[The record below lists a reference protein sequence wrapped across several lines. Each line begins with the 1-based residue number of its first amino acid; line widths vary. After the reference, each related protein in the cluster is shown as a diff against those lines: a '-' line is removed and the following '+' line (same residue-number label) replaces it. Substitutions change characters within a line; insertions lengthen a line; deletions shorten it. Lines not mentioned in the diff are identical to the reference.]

1 MEIIIFIVVGL
12 FVLGAILA
20 ILKFIWGLF
29 KKIWLIIIGI
39 AVLFGI
45 SWLIKYGFSIIGL
58 DIPIWIIFIL
68 TLFCLGYLSHTNE
81 KKVHRAVA
89 KYFTIKEM
97 GDLTDITNFLDEK
110 SIKYDQ
116 EILSQAIVKLVE
128 DDQIIE
134 QLPGR
139 LWRSTQ
145 SGNFL
150 EPIETVHIEI

>member
-116 EILSQAIVKLVE
+116 EILVKPL
-128 DDQIIE
+128 
-134 QLPGR
+134 
-139 LWRSTQ
+139 
-145 SGNFL
+145 
-150 EPIETVHIEI
+150 